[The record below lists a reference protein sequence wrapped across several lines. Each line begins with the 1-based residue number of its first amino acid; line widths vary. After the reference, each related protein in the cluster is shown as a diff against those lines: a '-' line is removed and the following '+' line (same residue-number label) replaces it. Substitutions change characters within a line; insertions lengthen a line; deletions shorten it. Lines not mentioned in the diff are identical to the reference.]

1 MTEPGDIVAQPTRN
15 GMIARVWNKSGWL
28 AGPHTE
34 LLRVVESADFDP
46 EYIAICLSS
55 RLTDLVSCR

>member
-1 MTEPGDIVAQPTRN
+1 
-15 GMIARVWNKSGWL
+15 MIARVWNKSGWL